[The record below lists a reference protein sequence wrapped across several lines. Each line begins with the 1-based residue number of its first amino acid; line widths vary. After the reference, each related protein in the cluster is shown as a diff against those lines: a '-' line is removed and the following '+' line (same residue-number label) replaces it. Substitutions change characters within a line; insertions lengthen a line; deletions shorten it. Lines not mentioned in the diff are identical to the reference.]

1 MSTTPYK
8 RRPIAQINL
17 DLETAIAYRDRYA
30 TRPTSDPL
38 VAEMRAA
45 NDAEIE
51 ELQQELREA
60 LAETGCPGAAEES
73 S

>member
-1 MSTTPYK
+1 MKY
-8 RRPIAQINL
+8 RRPVAQINL

-51 ELQQELREA
+51 DLQHELREA
-60 LAETGCPGAAEES
+60 LADPSEGGWTSP
-73 S
+73 

>member
-1 MSTTPYK
+1 MSTAAHGH
-8 RRPIAQINL
+8 RPIAHINL

-45 NDAEIE
+45 TDVEIE

-60 LAETGCPGAAEES
+60 LDGMGCPDIAEGS